1 MWLNMASWMEE
12 KKMNEVLA
20 EKLEEGVNEG
30 FVVDT
35 DIKANWAIKTIK
47 EHQAET
53 QRLCNI
59 CRNEIM
65 QYEQKIEYY
74 KHSLESSTDYLKSM
88 LQGYM
93 ETVEIKETKT
103 AFTYDLVDG
112 KLKLKKATNEFVRD
126 KETLIKF
133 FKDNDLL
140 DYIETTEAP
149 KWGEFKKLI
158 NVVGDKVVTEDGQV
172 VDGVTVV
179 EKPAEF
185 EVIL

>member
-1 MWLNMASWMEE
+1 
-12 KKMNEVLA
+12 MNEA
-20 EKLEEGVNEG
+20 EKMQEGVNEG
-30 FVVDT
+30 FVIDT

-47 EHQAET
+47 EDTAEA

-65 QYEQKIEYY
+65 EYEQKIGNY
-74 KHSLESSTDYLKSM
+74 KRNLESSTGYLKGM

-93 ETVEIKETKT
+93 ETVESKETKT

-133 FKDNDLL
+133 FKDNDLS
-140 DYIETTEAP
+140 DYIETKQEP

-158 NVVGDKVVTEDGQV
+158 KVVGHKVVTEDGQV
-172 VDGVTVV
+172 VEGVTVV
-179 EKPAEF
+179 EKPSEF
-185 EVIL
+185 EVVI